1 MVHDLVVRGGLVADG
16 TGAAAVRADVAVDG
30 DRVVAV
36 GEGLDGRRTLDAGG
50 CIVAPGFIDIH
61 THYDAQ
67 VFWDPALTPSSFHGV
82 TTVVAGNCG
91 FSIAPTRPEHR
102 NLIART
108 LENVE
113 DMNVA
118 TLEAGVPWDFE
129 TFPEYLE
136 SVARHG
142 TVLNFAAYIGHTAL
156 RLFVMGDDAYHRA
169 ASGPEVAGMQAVL
182 GEAMDAGAAGL
193 ATSFLLNHR
202 GADGL
207 PVPSRLAEK
216 DEVVALLEV
225 MAERRRGVVS
235 VAPGGWCDFAEVYRL
250 QPLAGVPFTY
260 GALLSLATGGHR
272 RQVELNEEGWRSG
285 AEVWPQVSPRPLAFS
300 ISMVEPF
307 TLNFNPVLAELMPL
321 DLAARRAAYAD
332 PSWRRRA
339 MEEFV
344 VDPTFAPR
352 WDSHTI
358 AESTAHPE
366 LIGRRLTDLAAERG
380 VAPFDVLMDLTLAE
394 PDLGLRVF
402 SVLANDD
409 VDEVTALL
417 RLDHCTLG
425 LSDAGAHVG
434 QICDAPQATDLL
446 GTWVRERGVMPV
458 EAAVR
463 RLSGLQA
470 DLLGLP
476 DRGYLRP
483 GSAADVVVFD
493 PATVAPGPMRR
504 VRDFPGDGE
513 RLTAPEPVG
522 VRHIVVNGVP
532 IRVDGEADAAAAA
545 AKPGRVLRPARR
557 NH

>member
-1 MVHDLVVRGGLVADG
+1 M
-16 TGAAAVRADVAVDG
+16 
-30 DRVVAV
+30 
-36 GEGLDGRRTLDAGG
+36 
-50 CIVAPGFIDIH
+50 
-61 THYDAQ
+61 
-67 VFWDPALTPSSFHGV
+67 
-82 TTVVAGNCG
+82 
-91 FSIAPTRPEHR
+91 
-102 NLIART
+102 
-108 LENVE
+108 
-113 DMNVA
+113 
-118 TLEAGVPWDFE
+118 
-129 TFPEYLE
+129 
-136 SVARHG
+136 
-142 TVLNFAAYIGHTAL
+142 
-156 RLFVMGDDAYHRA
+156 
-169 ASGPEVAGMQAVL
+169 
-182 GEAMDAGAAGL
+182 
-193 ATSFLLNHR
+193 
-202 GADGL
+202 
-207 PVPSRLAEK
+207 
-216 DEVVALLEV
+216 
-225 MAERRRGVVS
+225 
-235 VAPGGWCDFAEVYRL
+235 
-250 QPLAGVPFTY
+250 
-260 GALLSLATGGHR
+260 
-272 RQVELNEEGWRSG
+272 ELNEEGWRSG

-380 VAPFDVLMDLTLAE
+380 VTPFDVLMDLTLAE

-557 NH
+557 NQ